1 MLDENTDYVYRITT
15 SATGP
20 IGTVTIK
27 CTLHSVTDGNETS
40 VAEFTRTVTHYLE
53 SLENRYAVVYGAG
66 DFYSKN
72 ANVYTGKTITF
83 EWNLIKA

>member
-15 SATGP
+15 SATGSAA
-20 IGTVTIK
+20 TVTIK
-27 CTLHSVTDGNETS
+27 CTLYSVTNGSETL
-40 VAEFTRTVTHYLE
+40 VKEFTRTVTHYLD

-66 DFYSKN
+66 DYFN
-72 ANVYTGKTITF
+72 KTITF